1 LIFSGFEM
9 VSFQR
14 ISAFEVSK
22 ARVVATQPLLS
33 SLFLVT
39 LATVFLKCSTRKKDG
54 KEHRSWSIVESRRV
68 GRSVVQRHVL
78 YLGEINDSQRAAWQK
93 SIEVFD
99 EQQGHSRQC
108 ALFPEDRTLAASDT
122 SAVQVRL
129 DQLQLSRPRTW
140 GACWLGDQLW
150 RELQLDTFFAPLLG
164 VSREGTDWEKVL
176 RVLTL
181 YRLLSPGS
189 EWRLHRHWFGTTA
202 LADLL
207 DADQRLAQDDTLY
220 RGLDALLAH
229 KDALF
234 THLRQRWSDLFAAKF
249 DVLLYDLT
257 STYFEC
263 DVPDNEE
270 DPRRFGYS
278 RDQRSDCVQVIVA
291 LVVTPEGLPLA
302 YEMFPGNTA
311 DKTTLRDMLQLIQKR
326 YGQAERIWVMDRG
339 IPTEAVLEE
348 LRRSDPKVSYLV
360 GTPKGRLTK
369 LEKELADKPW
379 QEVRSQL
386 RVKLL
391 PQDGEVYVLAESG
404 ARTHKERAMRRRKLK
419 ACWQRL
425 HELQRQELTRDQL
438 LEKLGAARDRA
449 GRSVAG
455 LVKTTVSAEGKL
467 TFTLDRARLRT
478 VRRREGRYLLRTNLS
493 AEDPELLWRCY
504 MQLVFVEEAFRTLK
518 GDLGLRPI
526 YHHKPER
533 IQAHLFVAFLAYC
546 LSITLRQRLKAL
558 AGGLMPRVVFEKLA
572 TLQLLDVRIPTTD
585 GRELLLVRRTEVDRE
600 VALLLARLN
609 LTLPPQPPPRISP
622 PNTN

>member
-1 LIFSGFEM
+1 M
-9 VSFQR
+9 
-14 ISAFEVSK
+14 
-22 ARVVATQPLLS
+22 
-33 SLFLVT
+33 
-39 LATVFLKCSTRKKDG
+39 FLKCSTRRKDG
-54 KEHRSWSIVESRRV
+54 KEHSSWSIVESRRL

-93 SIEVFD
+93 CIEVFD
-99 EQQGHSRQC
+99 EEQGQSRQC
-108 ALFPEDRTLAASDT
+108 ALFPEDRTPAASDIP
-122 SAVQVRL
+122 AVQVRL

-150 RELQLDTFFAPLLG
+150 RELQLDTFFGPRLG
-164 VSREGTDWEKVL
+164 CSREGTDWEKVL
-176 RVLTL
+176 RLLTL

-207 DADQRLAQDDTLY
+207 DVDERHAQDDTLY
-220 RGLDALLAH
+220 RGLDGLLEH
-229 KDALF
+229 KDGLF
-234 THLRQRWSDLFAAKF
+234 AHLRQRWSDLFGAQF

-263 DVPDNEE
+263 DVPADET

-278 RDQRSDCVQVIVA
+278 RDKRSDCVQVIVA

-311 DKTTLRDMLQLIQKR
+311 DKTTLRDMLKLIQTR

-339 IPTEAVLEE
+339 IPTEAVLAE
-348 LRRSDPKVSYLV
+348 LRQGDSKVSYLV
-360 GTPKGRLTK
+360 GTPKGRLTT
-369 LEKELADKPW
+369 LEKELAGKPW
-379 QEVRSQL
+379 QEVRPQL

-391 PQDGEVYVLAESG
+391 PQEDEVYVLAESG

-419 ACWQRL
+419 ALWQRL
-425 HELQRQELTRDQL
+425 GEIQQQDLTRDQR
-438 LEKLGAARDRA
+438 LEKLGGARDRA
-449 GRSVAG
+449 GRAVAG
-455 LVKTTVSAEGKL
+455 LVKAEVNAAGKL
-467 TFTLDRARLRT
+467 TFSLDRARLQT

-493 AEDPELLWRCY
+493 ADQPELLWRCY

-533 IQAHLFVAFLAYC
+533 IEAHLFVAFLAYC

-572 TLQLLDVRIPTTD
+572 ALQLLDVRVPTTD
-585 GRELLLVRRTEVDRE
+585 GRELLLVRRTEPDRE

-609 LTLPPQPPPRISP
+609 LELPPQPPPRISP
-622 PNTN
+622 SKPN

>member
-1 LIFSGFEM
+1 M
-9 VSFQR
+9 
-14 ISAFEVSK
+14 
-22 ARVVATQPLLS
+22 
-33 SLFLVT
+33 
-39 LATVFLKCSTRKKDG
+39 FLKCSTRKKDG

-93 SIEVFD
+93 SIAVFD
-99 EQQGHSRQC
+99 EEQGKSRQC
-108 ALFPEDRTLAASDT
+108 ALFPEDRTPASDT
-122 SAVQVRL
+122 PAVQVRL

-164 VSREGTDWEKVL
+164 CSREGTDWEKVL
-176 RVLTL
+176 RLLTL

-202 LADLL
+202 LSDLL
-207 DADQRLAQDDTLY
+207 GVDERHAQDDTLY
-220 RGLDALLAH
+220 RGLDGLLGH

-234 THLRQRWSDLFAAKF
+234 AHLRQRWSDLFGAKF

-263 DVPDNEE
+263 DVPADEL

-278 RDQRSDCVQVIVA
+278 RDKRSDCVQVIVA

-311 DKTTLRDMLQLIQKR
+311 DKTTLRDMLKLIQKR

-348 LRRSDPKVSYLV
+348 LRQSEAKVSYLV

-369 LEKELADKPW
+369 LEKDLAEKPW
-379 QEVRSQL
+379 QEVRPQL

-391 PQDGEVYVLAESG
+391 PQEGEVYVLAESG
-404 ARTHKERAMRRRKLK
+404 ARAGKERGMRRRKLK
-419 ACWQRL
+419 ALWQRL
-425 HELQRQELTRDQL
+425 GEIQRQDLTRDQRI
-438 LEKLGAARDRA
+438 EKLGGARDRA
-449 GRSVAG
+449 GRAVSG
-455 LVKTTVSAEGKL
+455 LVKAEMDMEGQL
-467 TFTLDRARLRT
+467 AFSLDRARLRT
-478 VRRREGRYLLRTNLS
+478 VRGREGRYLLRTNLS
-493 AEDPELLWRCY
+493 ADNPELVWRCY

-533 IQAHLFVAFLAYC
+533 IEAHLFVAFLAYC

-572 TLQLLDVRIPTTD
+572 TLQLLDVRVPTTD
-585 GRELLLVRRTEVDRE
+585 GRELLLVRRTEPDRD

-609 LTLPPQPPPRISP
+609 LELPPQPPPRIGP
-622 PNTN
+622 PKAS

>member
-1 LIFSGFEM
+1 M
-9 VSFQR
+9 
-14 ISAFEVSK
+14 
-22 ARVVATQPLLS
+22 
-33 SLFLVT
+33 
-39 LATVFLKCSTRKKDG
+39 FLKCSTRRKDG
-54 KEHRSWSIVESRRV
+54 KEHRSWSVVESRRV

-93 SIEVFD
+93 SIEIFD
-99 EQQGHSRQC
+99 EQEGQSRQYS
-108 ALFPEDRTLAASDT
+108 LFPDDRIPPAGGA

-129 DQLQLSRPRTW
+129 DSLQLCRPRTW

-150 RELQLDTFFAPLLG
+150 RELQLDTFFSARLG

-176 RVLTL
+176 RILAL

-202 LADLL
+202 LPDLMGV
-207 DADQRLAQDDTLY
+207 DARAAQDDTLY
-220 RGLDALLAH
+220 RGLDGLLEH
-229 KDALF
+229 KDELF
-234 THLRQRWSDLFAAKF
+234 THLRQRWSDLFGVKF

-263 DVPDNEE
+263 DVPEE
-270 DPRRFGYS
+270 ETDPRRFGYS
-278 RDQRSDCVQVIVA
+278 RDKRPDCVQVIVA

-311 DKTTLRDMLQLIQKR
+311 DKTTLRGMVELIQKR
-326 YGQAERIWVMDRG
+326 YGSAERIWVMDRG

-348 LRRSDPKVSYLV
+348 LRQVDAKVSYLV
-360 GTPKGRLTK
+360 GTPKGRLTQ
-369 LEKELADKPW
+369 LEKSLAERPW

-391 PQDGEVYVLAESG
+391 PREGETYVLAESA
-404 ARTHKERAMRRRKLK
+404 ARKDKERSMRRRKLRNL
-419 ACWQRL
+419 WNRL
-425 HELQRQELTRDQL
+425 GEIQGQDITRDER

-449 GRSVAG
+449 GRGVAT
-455 LVKTTVSAEGKL
+455 LVIADVSAEGKL
-467 TFTLDRARLRT
+467 SFSIDRARLRK
-478 VRRREGRYLLRTNLS
+478 VSEREGRYLLRTNLD
-493 AEDPELLWRCY
+493 ATNPERVWRSY

-533 IQAHLFVAFLAYC
+533 IEAHLFVAFLAYC
-546 LSITLRQRLKAL
+546 LSVTLRQRLKAL

-572 TLQLLDVRIPTTD
+572 SLQLLDVLIPTTD
-585 GRELLLVRRTEVDRE
+585 GRELLLVRRTEPEKD

-609 LTLPPQPPPRISP
+609 LQLPPQPPPRISTP
-622 PNTN
+622 KTN

>member
-1 LIFSGFEM
+1 M
-9 VSFQR
+9 
-14 ISAFEVSK
+14 
-22 ARVVATQPLLS
+22 
-33 SLFLVT
+33 
-39 LATVFLKCSTRKKDG
+39 FLKCSTRKKDG
-54 KEHRSWSIVESRRV
+54 KEHRSWSIVESRRL

-78 YLGEINDSQRAAWQK
+78 YLGEINDCQRAAWQK

-99 EQQGHSRQC
+99 EQQGQTRQC
-108 ALFPEDRTLAASDT
+108 ALFPEDRPPLAGAT

-129 DQLQLSRPRTW
+129 NELQLSRPRTW

-150 RELQLDTFFAPLLG
+150 RDLQLDTFFAPRLG
-164 VSREGTDWEKVL
+164 CSRAGTDWEKVL

-189 EWRLHRHWFGTTA
+189 EWRLHRHWFATTA

-207 DADQRLAQDDTLY
+207 GVDERLAQADTLY
-220 RGLDALLAH
+220 RGLDGLLAH
-229 KDALF
+229 KDELF
-234 THLRQRWSDLFAAKF
+234 AHLRGRWRDLFGAKF

-263 DVPDNEE
+263 AVPADQT

-278 RDQRSDCVQVIVA
+278 RDKRSDCVQVIVA

-311 DKTTLRDMLQLIQKR
+311 DKTTLRDMLTLIQKR
-326 YGQAERIWVMDRG
+326 YGSAERIWVMDRG
-339 IPTEAVLEE
+339 IPTEAVLAE
-348 LRRSDPKVSYLV
+348 LRQSDPKVSYLV

-369 LEKELADKPW
+369 LERELAEKPW
-379 QEVRSQL
+379 QEVRPQL

-404 ARTHKERAMRRRKLK
+404 ARTAKERAMRRRKLQ
-419 ACWQRL
+419 ALWRRL
-425 HELQRQELTRDQL
+425 HELQQQDLTRDQL

-449 GRSVAG
+449 GRGVAG
-455 LVKTTVSAEGKL
+455 LVQTSVAAEGKL
-467 TFTLDRARLRT
+467 TFNLDRIKLRT
-478 VRRREGRYLLRTNLS
+478 VRRREGRYLLRTNLR
-493 AEDPELLWRCY
+493 ADNPELLWRCY

-533 IQAHLFVAFLAYC
+533 IEAHLFVAFLAYC
-546 LSITLRQRLKAL
+546 LSLTLRQRLKAL

-572 TLQLLDVRIPTTD
+572 TLQLLDVRVPTTD
-585 GRELLLVRRTEVDRE
+585 ARELLLVRRTEPDQD

-609 LTLPPQPPPRISP
+609 LQLPPQPPPRISQP
-622 PNTN
+622 KAI

>member
-1 LIFSGFEM
+1 M
-9 VSFQR
+9 
-14 ISAFEVSK
+14 
-22 ARVVATQPLLS
+22 
-33 SLFLVT
+33 
-39 LATVFLKCSTRKKDG
+39 FLKCSTRKKDG

-68 GRSVVQRHVL
+68 GRGVVQRHVL

-99 EQQGHSRQC
+99 EQQGQARQC
-108 ALFPEDRTLAASDT
+108 ALFPEDRIPAADAAF
-122 SAVQVRL
+122 AVQVRL
-129 DQLQLSRPRTW
+129 NQLQLSRPRTW

-150 RELQLDTFFAPLLG
+150 RELQLDTFFAGRLG

-207 DADQRLAQDDTLY
+207 GVDERHAQDDTLY
-220 RGLDALLAH
+220 RGLDGLLAH

-234 THLRQRWSDLFAAKF
+234 GHLRRRWSDLFGAKF

-263 DVPDNEE
+263 DVPEDET

-278 RDQRSDCVQVIVA
+278 RDKRSDCVQVIVA

-311 DKTTLRDMLQLIQKR
+311 DKTTLRDMLALIQKR
-326 YGQAERIWVMDRG
+326 YGSAERIWVMDRG

-348 LRRSDPKVSYLV
+348 LRRSDAKVSYLV
-360 GTPKGRLTK
+360 GTPKGRLTR
-369 LEKELADKPW
+369 LEKQLSEKPW
-379 QEVRSQL
+379 HEVRPQL

-391 PQDGEVYVLAESG
+391 PKGGEIYVLAKSG
-404 ARTHKERAMRRRKLK
+404 DRSHKERAMRRRKLK
-419 ACWQRL
+419 RLWQRL
-425 HELQRQELTRDQL
+425 HELQQQDLTRDQR

-449 GRSVAG
+449 GRGVAG
-455 LVKTTVSAEGKL
+455 LVQTAVDAEGKL
-467 TFTLDRARLRT
+467 TFTLDRKKLRT
-478 VRRREGRYLLRTNLS
+478 VRGREGRYLLRTNLS
-493 AEDPELLWRCY
+493 ADNPELLWRCY

-533 IQAHLFVAFLAYC
+533 IEAHVFVAFLAYC

-572 TLQLLDVRIPTTD
+572 TLQLLDVRVPTTD
-585 GRELLLVRRTEVDRE
+585 GRELLLVRRTEPDRD

-609 LTLPPQPPPRISP
+609 LTLPPQPPPRISTP
-622 PNTN
+622 KAN

>member
-1 LIFSGFEM
+1 M
-9 VSFQR
+9 
-14 ISAFEVSK
+14 
-22 ARVVATQPLLS
+22 
-33 SLFLVT
+33 
-39 LATVFLKCSTRKKDG
+39 FLKCSTRRKDG
-54 KEHRSWSIVESRRV
+54 KEHRSWSVVESRRV
-68 GRSVVQRHVL
+68 GRAVVQRHVL

-93 SIEVFD
+93 CIAVFD
-99 EQQGHSRQC
+99 EAQGQSRQC
-108 ALFPEDRTLAASDT
+108 ALFPEDRAPEASAT
-122 SAVQVRL
+122 PAVHVRL
-129 DQLQLSRPRTW
+129 EQLQLARPRTW

-150 RELQLDTFFAPLLG
+150 RELQLDTFFAPRLG

-176 RVLTL
+176 RLLTL

-207 DADQRLAQDDTLY
+207 DVDERLAQDDTLY
-220 RGLDALLAH
+220 RGLDGLLAH

-234 THLRQRWSDLFAAKF
+234 AHLRSRWSDLFGVKF

-263 DVPDNEE
+263 DVPPEE
-270 DPRRFGYS
+270 TDPRRFGYS
-278 RDQRSDCVQVIVA
+278 RDKRSDCVQVIVA

-348 LRRSDPKVSYLV
+348 LRQSEAKVSYLV

-369 LEKELADKPW
+369 LEKELADQPW
-379 QEVRSQL
+379 QEVRPQL

-391 PQDGEVYVLAESG
+391 PQAGEVYVLAESG
-404 ARTHKERAMRRRKLK
+404 ARAHKERGMRRRKLK
-419 ACWQRL
+419 ALWQRL
-425 HELQRQELTRDQL
+425 QEIQGQDLTRDQR
-438 LEKLGAARDRA
+438 LEKLGGARDRA
-449 GRSVAG
+449 GRAVAG
-455 LVKTTVSAEGKL
+455 LVTAEVDPEGKL
-467 TFTLDRARLRT
+467 TFRLDRQKLRA
-478 VRRREGRYLLRTNLS
+478 VRQREGRYLLRTNLS
-493 AEDPELLWRCY
+493 ADNPELVWRCY

-533 IQAHLFVAFLAYC
+533 IEAHLFVAFLAYC

-572 TLQLLDVRIPTTD
+572 TLQLLDVRVPTTD
-585 GRELLLVRRTEVDRE
+585 GRELLLVRRTEPDRD

-609 LTLPPQPPPRISP
+609 LALPPQPPPRIGP
-622 PNTN
+622 AQPR

>member
-1 LIFSGFEM
+1 M
-9 VSFQR
+9 
-14 ISAFEVSK
+14 
-22 ARVVATQPLLS
+22 
-33 SLFLVT
+33 
-39 LATVFLKCSTRKKDG
+39 FLKCSTRKKDG

-68 GRSVVQRHVL
+68 GRGVVQRHVL

-99 EQQGHSRQC
+99 EEQGQARQC
-108 ALFPEDRTLAASDT
+108 ALFPEDRNPADDDPLA
-122 SAVQVRL
+122 VRVRL
-129 DQLQLSRPRTW
+129 NQLQLSRPRTW

-150 RELQLDTFFAPLLG
+150 RELQLDTFFAPRLG

-176 RVLTL
+176 RVLAL

-207 DADQRLAQDDTLY
+207 GVDDRHAQDDTLY
-220 RGLDALLAH
+220 RGLDGLLAH

-234 THLRQRWSDLFAAKF
+234 AHLRGRWNDLFGAKF

-263 DVPDNEE
+263 DAPDDQT

-278 RDQRSDCVQVIVA
+278 RDRRSDCVQVIVA

-311 DKTTLRDMLQLIQKR
+311 DKTTLRDMLALIQKR

-348 LRRSDPKVSYLV
+348 LRRGDAKVSYLV

-369 LEKELADKPW
+369 LEKELSEKPW
-379 QEVRSQL
+379 QEVRPQL

-391 PQDGEVYVLAESG
+391 PRDGEVYVLAQSG
-404 ARTHKERAMRRRKLK
+404 ARTAKERAMRRRKLK
-419 ACWQRL
+419 LLWHRL
-425 HELQRQELTRDQL
+425 HELQQQNLTRDQR

-449 GRSVAG
+449 GRGVAG
-455 LVKTTVSAEGKL
+455 LVKTAVDAQGNL
-467 TFTLDRARLRT
+467 TFSLDRNKLRA
-478 VRRREGRYLLRTNLS
+478 VRGREGRYLLRTNLS
-493 AEDPELLWRCY
+493 ADNPELLWRCY

-572 TLQLLDVRIPTTD
+572 TLQLLDVRVPTTD
-585 GRELLLVRRTEVDRE
+585 GRELLLVRRTEPDRD
-600 VALLLARLN
+600 VALLLSRLN
-609 LTLPPQPPPRISP
+609 LPLPSQPPPRIRP
-622 PNTN
+622 PKAT

>member
-1 LIFSGFEM
+1 M
-9 VSFQR
+9 
-14 ISAFEVSK
+14 
-22 ARVVATQPLLS
+22 
-33 SLFLVT
+33 
-39 LATVFLKCSTRKKDG
+39 FLKCSVRRKDG

-68 GRSVVQRHVL
+68 GHSTIQRHVL

-99 EQQGHSRQC
+99 EQQGQSCQC
-108 ALFPEDRTLAASDT
+108 ALFPADRTPAVRDT
-122 SAVQVRL
+122 SVVQVRL
-129 DQLQLSRPRTW
+129 DRLQLSHPRTW

-150 RELQLDTFFAPLLG
+150 RDLQLDTFFAARLG
-164 VSREGTDWEKVL
+164 WSREGTNWEKVL

-207 DADQRLAQDDTLY
+207 GVDERLAQDDTLY
-220 RGLDALLAH
+220 RGLDGLLVH

-234 THLRQRWSDLFAAKF
+234 THLRERWSDLFGAKF
-249 DVLLYDLT
+249 DVVLYDLT

-263 DVPDNEE
+263 DVPEAE
-270 DPRRFGYS
+270 TDPRRFGYS
-278 RDQRSDCVQVIVA
+278 RDKRSDCVQVVVA
-291 LVVTPEGLPLA
+291 LVVTPDGLPLA

-311 DKTTLRDMLQLIQKR
+311 DKTTLRDMLARIQKR

-339 IPTEAVLEE
+339 IPTEAVLAE
-348 LRRSDPKVSYLV
+348 LRQSGAKVSYLV
-360 GTPKGRLTK
+360 GTPKGRLTQ
-369 LEKELADKPW
+369 LEQALAEKPW
-379 QEVRSQL
+379 QQVRPQL

-391 PQDGEVYVLAESG
+391 PQAGEVYVLAESG
-404 ARTHKERAMRRRKLK
+404 ARIGKERGMRRRKFK
-419 ACWQRL
+419 GYWQRL
-425 HELQRQELTRDQL
+425 HELAQQDLTRDQR

-449 GRSVAG
+449 GRGVAG
-455 LVKTTVSAEGKL
+455 LVKTTVAANGDL
-467 TFTLDRARLRT
+467 TFSLDRARLRT
-478 VRRREGRYLLRTNLS
+478 LRSREGRYLLRTNLS
-493 AEDPELLWRCY
+493 ADNPELLWRCY

-526 YHHKPER
+526 YHHKSER
-533 IQAHLFVAFLAYC
+533 IEAHLFVAFLAYC

-572 TLQLLDVRIPTTD
+572 ALQLLDVRIPTTN
-585 GRELLLVRRTEVDRE
+585 GRELLLVRRTEPDRD

-609 LTLPPQPPPRISP
+609 LQLPPQSPPRISQP
-622 PNTN
+622 QVN